1 MAISGEAVVI
11 KDGSVFVDG
20 SRLDE
25 NYLPDGAVT
34 STANAPNKCTEQV
47 PCVIPSGQVWVM
59 GDNRGDSKDSRYFG
73 PIEKSSIVGRAFITV
88 WPLGHFGL
96 L

>member
-1 MAISGEAVVI
+1 
-11 KDGSVFVDG
+11 
-20 SRLDE
+20 
-25 NYLPDGAVT
+25 T
-34 STANAPNKCTEQV
+34 STANAPNKCTEQA

-73 PIEKSSIVGRAFITV
+73 PIDKSSVVGRAFITV
-88 WPLGHFGL
+88 WPLGRFGL